1 VVEISFFVA
10 ATVIWLTI
18 TYFVVLAIAG
28 QRFLKRRPVAGRM
41 DGVFIAPDSTWPGVS
56 VLVPAHNEARVI
68 ERSLHRLLAL
78 EYPHELL
85 EVLVIDDASSDDT
98 GAICDR
104 VAAEDE
110 RVRVL
115 HRSPPEGGRGKS
127 AALNAALECCSHP
140 LVAIYDADNRPRPDA
155 LRRLVVELMK
165 SDYTAAVGKIVKV
178 NRRRTFL
185 NRFCAIEF
193 SAFQWIVQAGR
204 ALLLD
209 LVFLPGTNFVIRAE
223 AVRELGGWDPH
234 ALTEDTEL
242 SIRIY
247 QSGHAVAFVPAAVSE
262 EQDPEQL
269 RVWLRQRIRWARGN
283 LYAFRKHSGKLVR
296 PPNRQV
302 FFGLFDLAIHQS
314 VCLAAIVVSDVL
326 FIATLAQA
334 LEFDLV
340 GTYGV
345 LWVGAFLVFVAA
357 IQITEALEGHDT
369 WKTPLVAGLMY
380 VSYLQLWLYVAVK
393 SLLSMPSR
401 REFQWEKTP
410 RFQD

>member
-1 VVEISFFVA
+1 MAETSFFVA

-18 TYFVVLAIAG
+18 TYFIVLAIAG
-28 QRFLKRRPVAGRM
+28 QRFLRRRPVAGRS
-41 DGVFIAPDSTWPGVS
+41 DGFFLAPESTWPGVS

-68 ERSLHRLLAL
+68 ERSLRRLLAL

-85 EVLVIDDASSDDT
+85 EVLVINDASSDDT

-115 HRSPPEGGRGKS
+115 HRIPPDGGLGKS
-127 AALNAALECCSHP
+127 AALNAALERCSHS

-155 LRRLVVELMK
+155 LRRLVAELIK
-165 SDYTAAVGKIVKV
+165 SDYTGAVGKIVKV

-209 LVFLPGTNFVIRAE
+209 LVFLPGTNFVVRAD
-223 AVRELGGWDPH
+223 AVRALGGWDPR

-247 QSGHAVAFVPAAVSE
+247 ESGGAIAFVPAAVSE

-283 LYAFRKHSGKLVR
+283 LYAFRKHSGKLLR
-296 PPNRQV
+296 PPNNQV
-302 FFGLFDLAIHQS
+302 FFALFDIAIHYS
-314 VCLAAIVVSDVL
+314 VCLAAIILSDVL

-340 GTYGV
+340 SAYGL
-345 LWVGAFLVFVAA
+345 LWIGAFLLFVAA
-357 IQITEALEGHDT
+357 IQTTESLEGTDT
-369 WKTPLVAGLMY
+369 WRTPFVAGLMY
-380 VSYLQLWLYVAVK
+380 VSYLQLWLYVALR
-393 SLLSMPSR
+393 SLLSVHR
-401 REFQWEKTP
+401 REFRWEKTP